1 MFVFIYNAVY
11 KFAYN
16 FMFNMIYAKYADANG
31 TVHGFFEGL
40 AALSEATRKANEF
53 GEYWAT
59 AACVIFAVIVFL
71 VVVDIIKYVAKRYA
85 KQAAIEA

>member
-1 MFVFIYNAVY
+1 MLMFIYNAVY

-16 FMFNMIYAKYADANG
+16 FMFDAVWAKYADADG

-71 VVVDIIKYVAKRYA
+71 VVVYIIEYVAKRYA

>member
-53 GEYWAT
+53 
-59 AACVIFAVIVFL
+59 
-71 VVVDIIKYVAKRYA
+71 
-85 KQAAIEA
+85 